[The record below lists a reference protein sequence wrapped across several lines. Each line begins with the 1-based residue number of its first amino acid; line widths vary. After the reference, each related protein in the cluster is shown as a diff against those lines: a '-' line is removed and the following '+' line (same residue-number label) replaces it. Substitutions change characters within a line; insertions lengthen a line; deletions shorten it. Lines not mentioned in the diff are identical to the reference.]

1 MSHRIN
7 HHNEN
12 YSEVNNLYESSV
24 EHHTIDE
31 SSHHSNQ
38 REIKYYKLFQRE
50 KKNIKEKQNNILS

>member
-7 HHNEN
+7 HHNKN
-12 YSEVNNLYESSV
+12 YSEVNNLCESSV
-24 EHHTIDE
+24 EHHTMDE

-50 KKNIKEKQNNILS
+50 KNIKEKQNNILS

>member
-50 KKNIKEKQNNILS
+50 KKT